1 MVAKKKKKRP
11 TRALEAELEDT
22 DTVDS
27 EVTEEESEEQLDEKL
42 DMQKFKVSINT
53 VEDLIELTY
62 EGLDV
67 FTTVEYIRKDT
78 SEIVAVAT
86 SDDKSISYRIDPSE
100 WAYDIAI
107 GLYENLEG
115 EGQDPERVN
124 PIKDG
129 YEFITS

>member
-27 EVTEEESEEQLDEKL
+27 EATEEESENQSSEKFDIQYL
-42 DMQKFKVSINT
+42 KISVKT
-53 VEDLIELTY
+53 VEQLIELTY

-67 FTTVEYIRKDT
+67 FTEVEYIRQDT
-78 SEIVAVAT
+78 NEIVAVAT
-86 SDDKSISYRIDPSE
+86 SDDKSVTYRVDPSE
-100 WAYDIAI
+100 WAQEIAS
-107 GLYENLEG
+107 GLYDNLEG

-124 PIKDG
+124 PTEDG
-129 YEFITS
+129 YEFIAS

>member
-27 EVTEEESEEQLDEKL
+27 EVAEEEESDEKL
-42 DMQKFKVSINT
+42 DMQNLKISVKT
-53 VEDLIELTY
+53 VEQLLDLAY
-62 EGLDV
+62 EGQEV
-67 FTTVEYIRKDT
+67 FTTIEFIRQDT

-86 SDDKSISYRIDPSE
+86 SDDKSVTYRIDPSE
-100 WAYDIAI
+100 WAYEIAA

-124 PIKDG
+124 PIEDG
-129 YEFITS
+129 YEFIAY

>member
-27 EVTEEESEEQLDEKL
+27 EVAEEEESGEKL
-42 DMQKFKVSINT
+42 DMQNLKISVKT
-53 VEDLIELTY
+53 VEQLLDLAY
-62 EGLDV
+62 EGQEV
-67 FTTVEYIRKDT
+67 FTTIEFIRQDT

-86 SDDKSISYRIDPSE
+86 SDDKSVTYRIDPSE
-100 WAYDIAI
+100 WAYEIAA

-124 PIKDG
+124 PIEDG
-129 YEFITS
+129 YEFIAY

>member
-22 DTVDS
+22 NTVDS
-27 EVTEEESEEQLDEKL
+27 EVAEEEESDEKL
-42 DMQKFKVSINT
+42 DMQNLKISVKT
-53 VEDLIELTY
+53 VEQLLDLAY
-62 EGLDV
+62 EGQEV
-67 FTTVEYIRKDT
+67 FTTIEFIRQDT

-86 SDDKSISYRIDPSE
+86 SDDKSVTYRIDPSE
-100 WAYDIAI
+100 WAYEIAA

-124 PIKDG
+124 PIEDG
-129 YEFITS
+129 YEFISY

>member
-27 EVTEEESEEQLDEKL
+27 EVTEEEDEKL
-42 DMQKFKVSINT
+42 DMQKLKISVKT
-53 VEDLIELTY
+53 VEQFLDLVY
-62 EGLDV
+62 EGQEV
-67 FTTVEYIRKDT
+67 FTTIEFIRQDT

-86 SDDKSISYRIDPSE
+86 SDGTNSVVYRIDPSE
-100 WAYDIAI
+100 WAYEIAA

-124 PIKDG
+124 PIEDG
-129 YEFITS
+129 YEFISY

>member
-11 TRALEAELEDT
+11 TRALEAELEDA

-27 EVTEEESEEQLDEKL
+27 EVTEEESEKQSSEKL
-42 DMQKFKVSINT
+42 DMQHLKISIKT
-53 VEDLIELTY
+53 VEQLIELTY

-67 FTTVEYIRKDT
+67 FTKIEYIRQDT

-86 SDDKSISYRIDPSE
+86 SDDKSVTYRIDPSE
-100 WAYDIAI
+100 WAYEIAA

-124 PIKDG
+124 PIEDG